1 MGFASAFASGLIKG
15 FHQNILNEQKA
26 RAKDEEK
33 LDSYRQLLMKSVLS
47 GDDVNTSAIN
57 AVKDMIK
64 SGEKQLEDR
73 EGIDIFGRPSE
84 RLKIDMLDMAG
95 FVNGTN
101 DTIMIGNVA
110 FPKPKNYD
118 DKAVVGKPGVR
129 ASMIFDK
136 LNSLGK
142 NKVQTM
148 FSNSEDLMALKNF
161 YDANVS
167 FFLKDQV
174 FVKDQKGIV
183 LHKGPSELIP
193 VHNWMKTL
201 VPVKSDYQSKVE
213 SLKGKSLLK
222 DSEFLLPTGFK
233 NVLGDAEAITN
244 AQKLGLDNDELKS
257 LSGLAELQGYKDLGE
272 FIYTSAN
279 LYTKPVDFIEGINHT
294 AALFKLNAHQPRS
307 LAEKSAIGK
316 YLMDEGFD
324 DRPLAAAYAMTP
336 LVLNKA
342 DIATRELKQYGMIP
356 KQSKDNLNESWKR
369 LTGKTLDKF
378 DEIFRATR
386 ESEVK
391 MLKYVDLLQ
400 QARLKPETFVTE
412 TYKFFRS
419 IFGETGT
426 IKQVMSL
433 IKGVDDTNRAAITEM
448 LERDWGSIDK
458 STDEG
463 KLQAEIAVLKYTIA
477 ADLAR
482 AEDENGRLSDQ
493 DLQRNLNKLGT
504 FGFGELEDA
513 RTSAKTVLFDVQRRL
528 KNLTVIG
535 EVRDRSQAN
544 QFISFADRRL
554 LQGDRMARSALLQFK
569 RDNPVVAQATESA
582 SQININDVFDVEK
595 YEFEPDLVGNEGE
608 AIYQNKQ
615 TRNYVIVNRNEGK
628 VTKVLPASKLLNFAK
643 YSQEGGNFEGELN
656 MGDYDPTK
664 PPVGSGGTSS
674 SPPPSNLPSQVEI
687 QNQNQ
692 IATDSEGNQTVNG
705 RKGRLEVQ
713 GQPPNE
719 KLIFIFE

>member
-33 LDSYRQLLMKSVLS
+33 LDGYRQLLMKSVLS

-73 EGIDIFGRPSE
+73 EDIDIFGRPSE
-84 RLKIDMLDMAG
+84 RLKMDMLDMAG
-95 FVNGTN
+95 FVNNTN
-101 DTIMIGNVA
+101 DTIMIGSVA

-148 FSNSEDLMALKNF
+148 FSNKEDLMALKNF

-201 VPVKSDYQSKVE
+201 VPTKSDYQSKVE
-213 SLKGKSLLK
+213 ALKGKNILAN
-222 DSEFLLPTGFK
+222 SEFLLPTGFK
-233 NVLGDAEAITN
+233 DVLGDADAVTTPE
-244 AQKLGLDNDELKS
+244 KLGLDNQELKS
-257 LSGLAELQGYKDLGE
+257 LSGLAELQGYTDLGE
-272 FIYTSAN
+272 FIYTSAS

-294 AALFKLNAHQPRS
+294 AALFKMNAHQPRS
-307 LAEKSAIGK
+307 MEEKSAIGK
-316 YLMDEGFD
+316 YLVETAKVGDA
-324 DRPLAAAYAMTP
+324 PLKAAYIMSP

-342 DIATRELKQYGMIP
+342 DLASMELKKYGMIP
-356 KQSKDNLNESWKR
+356 KQSKDNFNENWKK

-386 ESEVK
+386 DAEDK
-391 MLKYVDLLQ
+391 LIRYADLLD
-400 QARLKPETFVTE
+400 RTTLKPESYLAE
-412 TYKFFRS
+412 GYKFVRS
-419 IFGETGT
+419 IFGIEGT
-426 IKQVMSL
+426 IDQAMTL
-433 IKGVDDTNRAAITEM
+433 IKGIDDTNRGQIASSLKGEF
-448 LERDWGSIDK
+448 DQIDEEFGK
-458 STDEG
+458 DTDKG
-463 KLQAEIAVLKYTIA
+463 KLLAQIAVLKYTIA

-482 AEDENGRLSDQ
+482 AEDDQGRLSDQ

-504 FGFGELEDA
+504 FGFGTLPDA
-513 RTSAKTVLFDVQRRL
+513 RTSAREVLFDVQRRL
-528 KNLTVIG
+528 KNLTVIND
-535 EVRDRSQAN
+535 VRTRSEAPR
-544 QFISFADRRL
+544 FISLADRKL
-554 LQGDRMARSALLQFK
+554 LQGDRMARNALQQYG
-569 RDNPVVAQATESA
+569 RDNPDMAKMAEVASGMNYDDLFNE
-582 SQININDVFDVEK
+582 EK
-595 YEFEPDLVGNEGE
+595 YEVDLDLMGIDGGVV
-608 AIYQNKQ
+608 YQNKQ
-615 TRNYVIVNRNEGK
+615 TGNYIVADPSTK
-628 VTKVLPASKLLNFAK
+628 KVLKVLTDEKQYQKHIKVKSL
-643 YSQEGGNFEGELN
+643 SELQPEI
-656 MGDYDPTK
+656 D
-664 PPVGSGGTSS
+664 SGGEITSKAP
-674 SPPPSNLPSQVEI
+674 SPSPNLPSQVEI

-692 IATDSEGNQTVNG
+692 IVTDGEGNQTVNG

>member
-1 MGFASAFASGLIKG
+1 MGFASAFASGLVKG

-33 LDSYRQLLMKSVLS
+33 LDGYRQLLMKSVLS

-95 FVNGTN
+95 FVNNTN
-101 DTIMIGNVA
+101 DTIMIGSVA

-142 NKVQTM
+142 NKIQTM

-201 VPVKSDYQSKVE
+201 VPTKSDYQSKVE
-213 SLKGKSLLK
+213 TLKGKNILAN
-222 DSEFLLPTGFK
+222 SEFLLPTGFK
-233 NVLGDAEAITN
+233 DVLGDADAVTTPE
-244 AQKLGLDNDELKS
+244 KLGLDNQELKS
-257 LSGLAELQGYKDLGE
+257 LSGLAELQGYTDLGE
-272 FIYTSAN
+272 FIYTSAS
-279 LYTKPVDFIEGINHT
+279 LYTKPADFIEGINHT
-294 AALFKLNAHQPRS
+294 AALFKMNAHQPRS
-307 LAEKSAIGK
+307 MQERSEIGK
-316 YLMDEGFD
+316 YLTDNGFGD
-324 DRPLAAAYAMTP
+324 DPLKAAYIMSP
-336 LVLNKA
+336 LVVNKA
-342 DIATRELKQYGMIP
+342 DLASMELKKYGMIP
-356 KQSKDNLNESWKR
+356 KMNKDNFNENWKK

-378 DEIFRATR
+378 DEIYKATGEAEAKLIR
-386 ESEVK
+386 FNK
-391 MLKYVDLLQ
+391 LLS
-400 QARLKPETFVTE
+400 QATLKPENFVTE
-412 TYKFFRS
+412 TFKFVRS

-426 IKQVMSL
+426 IDQILGL
-433 IKGVDDTNRAAITEM
+433 IKGVDDTNRSAIKERLTTEFANY
-448 LERDWGSIDK
+448 DQT
-458 STDEG
+458 TDQG
-463 KLQAEIAVLKYTIA
+463 KLLAQLAVLKYTIA

-482 AEDENGRLSDQ
+482 AEDDQGRLSDQ

-504 FGFGELEDA
+504 FGFGTLEDA
-513 RTSAKTVLFDVQRRL
+513 RTSAKEVLFDVQRRL
-528 KNLTVIG
+528 KNLDVIN
-535 EVRDRSQAN
+535 EVRTRSESSRFVN
-544 QFISFADRRL
+544 LADRKL
-554 LQGDRMARSALLQFK
+554 LQGDRMARNSILQYK
-569 RDNPVVAQATESA
+569 RDNPDLAKMAEVASG
-582 SQININDVFDVEK
+582 INYDDLFDEEK
-595 YEFEPDLVGNEGE
+595 YEVDLDLKGKEGGVV
-608 AIYQNKQ
+608 YQNKQ
-615 TRNYVIVNRNEGK
+615 TGNYIVADPSTK
-628 VTKVLPASKLLNFAK
+628 KVLKVLTNENQ
-643 YSQEGGNFEGELN
+643 YFEHVEMKSMSDLEPEI
-656 MGDYDPTK
+656 D
-664 PPVGSGGTSS
+664 SGGEVTSTTP
-674 SPPPSNLPSQVEI
+674 SPSPNLPSQIEI

-692 IATDSEGNQTVNG
+692 IVTDNDGNQTVNG

>member
-118 DKAVVGKPGVR
+118 DTSVVGKPGVR

-142 NKVQTM
+142 NKIQTM

-201 VPVKSDYQSKVE
+201 VP
-213 SLKGKSLLK
+213 LKGKSLLK

-426 IKQVMSL
+426 VKQVMSL

-582 SQININDVFDVEK
+582 SQININDVLDVEK

-664 PPVGSGGTSS
+664 PPVGSGGASS
-674 SPPPSNLPSQVEI
+674 SPPPNQVSEVDI
-687 QNQNQ
+687 
-692 IATDSEGNQTVNG
+692 TDGANIETRPDGKYLNG
-705 RKGRLEVQ
+705 RKGREELR
-713 GQPPNE
+713 GTPPNQRV
-719 KLIFIFE
+719 IFIYE